1 MESAML
7 VLLLALVGVLTYL
20 LFSPSKWLDKYAQ
33 EETEQWTP
41 KQVEDTKA
49 GPVDTPVK
57 PKKKKRKYKKRTRK
71 PKP

>member
-7 VLLLALVGVLTYL
+7 LLLIVLVGVLTYL

-33 EETEQWTP
+33 EETEQWSK
-41 KQVEDTKA
+41 KQAEPVVE
-49 GPVDTPVK
+49 PVK